1 MANLNGFNANNVKP
15 SQSFDPIPA
24 GKYLAT
30 ITTSEMLPT
39 NNRNGQFLKLEF
51 VVADGEYKG
60 RKLWSRLNLNNPSAQ
75 AVEIAQRQLSAICH
89 AVGVLEPRDS
99 VDLHNLPL
107 VVKVK
112 IGKNNNT
119 GEPTNE
125 ITGYEAKGSTATPQG
140 SQQAPPPP
148 PHHQP
153 AMAGA
158 GVPSAPSAPATA
170 PWQRQ

>member
-15 SQSFDPIPA
+15 SQSFDPLPA

-30 ITTSEMLPT
+30 ITASEMLPT
-39 NNRNGQFLKLEF
+39 NNGNGQFLKLEF
-51 VVADGEYKG
+51 VVAEGEHKG

-107 VVKVK
+107 MVKVK
-112 IGKNNNT
+112 IGKNHSLACLRKSDPKICRDQRFAYTAFSASYWNYPHCFPPYLRT
-119 GEPTNE
+119 L
-125 ITGYEAKGSTATPQG
+125 GSLTFG
-140 SQQAPPPP
+140 SL
-148 PHHQP
+148 
-153 AMAGA
+153 
-158 GVPSAPSAPATA
+158 
-170 PWQRQ
+170 